1 MSAARTTPLALS
13 RALTALGLLVIGASV
28 GCAPPPIDEDGT
40 NLQPVAHLVWPQ
52 RWSTDEAAPF
62 DASASEDPDGRL
74 ARVTLSFGDG
84 TPDQDAL
91 DGTFEHLYTAPGSY
105 DVRLEVVDDDGATA
119 EVLGTVVV
127 VDRIDDPPC
136 SCELPCFDD
145 AVCTDDGCFLA
156 AASEAIGDGGPGD
169 GHLPPGVVC
178 E

>member
-1 MSAARTTPLALS
+1 MSFRRCSSLAL
-13 RALTALGLLVIGASV
+13 AVCAASLSLSMS
-28 GCAPPPIDEDGT
+28 CAPPPSPDEDV
-40 NLQPVAHLVWPQ
+40 NLSPVARLSWPQ
-52 RWSTDEAAPF
+52 RWSTEEPAPF
-62 DASASEDPDGRL
+62 NAGASEDPDGL
-74 ARVTLSFGDG
+74 LDRVTLSFGDG

-105 DVRLEVVDDDGATA
+105 DVRLEVVDDDGARA

-145 AVCTDDGCFLA
+145 AVCTVDGCFLSA
-156 AASEAIGDGGPGD
+156 ESEPSDGGPD
-169 GHLPPGVVC
+169 ARPPPSGVVC